1 MEEFAVNRAMIL
13 IAVSTCL
20 IGLLILAV
28 SRISPDYAGEPL
40 PPGMKRNAIILTLSG
55 PVSLGLWY
63 LFNGVLHG
71 VGYRSVI
78 GYALAALVFIGGGFL
93 TGLFTRLR
101 ARRVADPE
109 EEKESG
115 GGRE

>member
-1 MEEFAVNRAMIL
+1 MEDFAVNRAMIL
-13 IAVSTCL
+13 IAVATTL

-93 TGLFTRLR
+93 TGLFSRL
-101 ARRVADPE
+101 AGRRGPG
-109 EEKESG
+109 EEKRTGDGE
-115 GGRE
+115 E